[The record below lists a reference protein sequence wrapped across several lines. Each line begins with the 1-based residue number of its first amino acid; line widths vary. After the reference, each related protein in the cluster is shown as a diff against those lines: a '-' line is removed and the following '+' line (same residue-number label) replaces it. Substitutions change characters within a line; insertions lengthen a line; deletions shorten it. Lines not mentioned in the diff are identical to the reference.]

1 MIPSWGTFGW
11 TEPPRWRLSPFD
23 AHACACRDGDDSR
36 HSRRDDP
43 EPPRRSMLKSQLI
56 GRGTRRIRRCRSLGR
71 ESTSSAL
78 TDALRV
84 GGVAGAIAGIL
95 IWLMVLVGFVLEALS
110 CGVSYGWKRS
120 DPVAALPILLIY
132 PLAGAVAAAI
142 LDRSSSLV
150 ASVSM
155 GMLAM
160 LPMGIAIALSQHG
173 IDKNGGD
180 SWRSALIT
188 MAILGGSLGVVGWR
202 RSRRW

>member
-1 MIPSWGTFGW
+1 
-11 TEPPRWRLSPFD
+11 
-23 AHACACRDGDDSR
+23 
-36 HSRRDDP
+36 
-43 EPPRRSMLKSQLI
+43 MLKSQLI